1 MTTARFYS
9 TLNEI
14 LVAQVYEKCAAA
26 AQKNEAI
33 INEFQQLSGEL
44 QALLDKPEHKGS
56 DEVFEIAK
64 NYQHWKF
71 ERFKGYY
78 AEKDQAFVSIGLDN
92 FQAQVQAFL
101 NKQPRTKKKAQ
112 SRHRFYSCKGDT
124 PWIKTIKFFKKQ
136 LFHISTIPK
145 RFLNLFRRLFKK
157 DTKTIRFWNYVIP
170 FRALAAL
177 HVENTLMIELREAV
191 NDFCSASITGLKTAV
206 DLEQQLNKVFIEST
220 MFAEG
225 GKPIPK
231 SFTLNHDPI
240 RQSQEAA
247 LKDLRIRIKS
257 MAEKCHADIMEKSA
271 ISGTIEYPTTF
282 LNYQNRKRPKQQK
295 IKKLVAI
302 NLGWGNTAFG
312 LFEDWK
318 IDQEIYNLNY
328 FSKEKVDALN
338 SEYKQNNLKVIGL
351 LTKSKNS
358 LNTYRDELQ
367 KKITTNSAKAA
378 NIIQE
383 ELGQLKSGIGIDNFN
398 QASEQLI
405 TFNLPERTSQ
415 FELKIAGFLKEV
427 SEKKWLTKLTAYDK
441 PLSSSD
447 LDSFSPREL
456 ISFEYLPNVEASCST
471 LKNQIV
477 QHIEATRQSIS
488 NIEHVAAF
496 NLSSVLESVQKG
508 ECGQSSIPQL
518 VEEGLD
524 RSENK
529 LDEVLASIANFE
541 KETCEKLLQITKNF
555 IDSNS
560 MLTVN
565 ENAFNLRIIVMK
577 AKALKRSEE
586 FGIEILAR
594 LKTLRR
600 FLLQKGKIFLIKS
613 EQLLVPWKRRIG
625 LDIGGSTI
633 ATELSDFLLEV
644 YGKINSLPIIYQ
656 RLYKITPLTEMSLFT
671 GRTHEMTILQGAYKS
686 WQKGKYAPT
695 VIIGEKWSGHTSL
708 INYFIEEY
716 IGKDEVISLGKTV
729 NMVLVSDFMA
739 MWQETLGSKAITT
752 PEHVIAALKE
762 KYKGKVI
769 ILENL
774 QNYYLRTFHG
784 FEILTTL
791 IQIITKTS
799 KDIFWICSANIYA
812 WDYLNKSMELSGYFG
827 YVIQMQPFT
836 DEELR
841 ELILKKNN
849 ISGYKIIYTASE
861 NSKSSKKFSKMNY
874 EEQQLY
880 LRDQFFNDLNAFA
893 KGNISLALS
902 FWLLSTSNITEES
915 IEITNFQPPDF
926 SFITGLNADKVFII
940 YLLIMHDG
948 LGFDHLNQVY
958 KKPEDKLQLLV
969 VMMLDDGIIIEKND
983 RYEVNPLIY
992 RHSINMLKAKNLIY

>member
-1 MTTARFYS
+1 M
-9 TLNEI
+9 
-14 LVAQVYEKCAAA
+14 
-26 AQKNEAI
+26 
-33 INEFQQLSGEL
+33 
-44 QALLDKPEHKGS
+44 
-56 DEVFEIAK
+56 
-64 NYQHWKF
+64 
-71 ERFKGYY
+71 
-78 AEKDQAFVSIGLDN
+78 
-92 FQAQVQAFL
+92 
-101 NKQPRTKKKAQ
+101 
-112 SRHRFYSCKGDT
+112 
-124 PWIKTIKFFKKQ
+124 
-136 LFHISTIPK
+136 
-145 RFLNLFRRLFKK
+145 
-157 DTKTIRFWNYVIP
+157 
-170 FRALAAL
+170 
-177 HVENTLMIELREAV
+177 
-191 NDFCSASITGLKTAV
+191 
-206 DLEQQLNKVFIEST
+206 
-220 MFAEG
+220 
-225 GKPIPK
+225 
-231 SFTLNHDPI
+231 
-240 RQSQEAA
+240 
-247 LKDLRIRIKS
+247 
-257 MAEKCHADIMEKSA
+257 
-271 ISGTIEYPTTF
+271 
-282 LNYQNRKRPKQQK
+282 
-295 IKKLVAI
+295 
-302 NLGWGNTAFG
+302 GNTAFG

-671 GRTHEMTILQGAYKS
+671 GRTHELTILQGAYKS
-686 WQKGKYAPT
+686 WQKGKHAPT

-861 NSKSSKKFSKMNY
+861 NK
-874 EEQQLY
+874 Q
-880 LRDQFFNDLNAFA
+880 
-893 KGNISLALS
+893 
-902 FWLLSTSNITEES
+902 
-915 IEITNFQPPDF
+915 IE
-926 SFITGLNADKVFII
+926 
-940 YLLIMHDG
+940 
-948 LGFDHLNQVY
+948 
-958 KKPEDKLQLLV
+958 
-969 VMMLDDGIIIEKND
+969 
-983 RYEVNPLIY
+983 
-992 RHSINMLKAKNLIY
+992 

>member
-1 MTTARFYS
+1 MTKARFYS

-112 SRHRFYSCKGDT
+112 SRDRFYSCKGDT

-157 DTKTIRFWNYVIP
+157 DTKAIRFWNYVIP

-708 INYFIEEY
+708 INYFIDEY

-861 NSKSSKKFSKMNY
+861 NNKSSKKFSKMNY

>member
-1 MTTARFYS
+1 MTKARFSS
-9 TLNEI
+9 TLIEI
-14 LVAQVYEKCAAA
+14 LIAQVYEKCTAT
-26 AQKNEAI
+26 AQKNEVI
-33 INEFQQLSGEL
+33 INEFQQLNQEL
-44 QALLDKPEHKGS
+44 LELLNKPENKVP

-71 ERFKGYY
+71 ERFKDYY
-78 AEKDQAFVSIGLDN
+78 AAKDQSFVNIHLDD
-92 FQAQVQAFL
+92 FQNQIKAFL
-101 NKQPRTKKKAQ
+101 NKQPRTKKKTQ
-112 SRHRFYSCKGDT
+112 SKDRFYSSQGDSQ
-124 PWIKTIKFFKKQ
+124 WIKTIKIFKRQ

-145 RFLNLFRRLFKK
+145 KFLNLFRRLFKK
-157 DTKTIRFWNYVIP
+157 ETKKIAFWNYVIP
-170 FRALAAL
+170 FRALASL
-177 HVENTLMIELREAV
+177 HVENNLMSELREAL
-191 NDFCSASITGLKTAV
+191 NDFCSSSIAGLKQAA
-206 DLEQQLNKVFIEST
+206 DMEQELNKELIDYT
-220 MFAEG
+220 LFAEDNKPLSKELAINL
-225 GKPIPK
+225 KPI
-231 SFTLNHDPI
+231 
-240 RQSQEAA
+240 RESQQAA
-247 LKDLRIRIKS
+247 LKDLHERINS
-257 MAEKCHADIMEKSA
+257 LAEKCHDNILDQSA

-282 LNYQNRKRPKQQK
+282 LNYQNRKRRKEQK
-295 IKKLVAI
+295 IKKLTTTNI
-302 NLGWGNTAFG
+302 GWGNTAFG

-328 FSKEKVDALN
+328 FIKKKVDALN
-338 SEYKQNNLKVIGL
+338 GEYKHNNLKVIGL
-351 LTKSKNS
+351 LTRSKKSLSK
-358 LNTYRDELQ
+358 YRDELL
-367 KKITTNSAKAA
+367 KKLTTKSAKEAD
-378 NIIQE
+378 IIQE

-405 TFNLPERTSQ
+405 SFNLPERISL
-415 FELKIAGFLKEV
+415 FESKIEGFLKEV
-427 SEKKWLTKLTAYDK
+427 SEKKWLTKLTDYDQ

-456 ISFEYLPNVEASCST
+456 ISFEYLPSVEASCST
-471 LKNQIV
+471 LKNLIV

-496 NLSSVLESVQKG
+496 NLSSVVESIEKG
-508 ECGQSSIPQL
+508 ECDQNSIPKL

-529 LDEVLASIANFE
+529 LDEIVASIANFE
-541 KETCEKLLQITKNF
+541 KETCETLLRITKNF

-586 FGIEILAR
+586 FGVEFLKR
-594 LKTLRR
+594 LKNLRNY
-600 FLLQKGKIFLIKS
+600 LLREGKIVLVKT
-613 EQLLVPWKRRIG
+613 EQLLVPWKQRIG
-625 LDIGGSTI
+625 LDISGTTI

-671 GRTHEMTILQGAYKS
+671 GRAHELTILQGAYQS

-708 INYFIEEY
+708 INYFIEKY
-716 IGKDEVISLGKTV
+716 LGKDEVISLDKTV
-729 NMVLVSDFMA
+729 NIEQVSDFVA
-739 MWQETLGSKAITT
+739 ICQETLGSAAITT
-752 PEHVIAALKE
+752 PEDVITALKE
-762 KYKGKVI
+762 KYRGKVI

-784 FEILTTL
+784 FEILKTL

-799 KDIFWICSANIYA
+799 KDVYWICSANIYA
-812 WDYLNKSMELSGYFG
+812 WDYLNKTMELSGYFG
-827 YVIQMQPFT
+827 YVIHMQPFS
-836 DEELR
+836 DQELR

-849 ISGYKIIYTASE
+849 ISGYKIIYAASE
-861 NSKSSKKFSKMNY
+861 NNKTSKKFIKMNY

-926 SFITGLNADKVFII
+926 SFINGLNADKVFII

-948 LGFDHLNQVY
+948 LGFEHLNRVY
-958 KKPEDKLQLLV
+958 KKPEDKLRLLV
-969 VMMLDDGIIIEKND
+969 IMMLDDGIIIETND